1 MINYLLN
8 KVTLTHYWVRKNLKC
23 QKVAIYLLY
32 YMASSVLQ
40 KVPYTVNKNVYCTV
54 LLSFETKSVRILVQ
68 YINKFSGKYD
78 FGT

>member
-1 MINYLLN
+1 
-8 KVTLTHYWVRKNLKC
+8 
-23 QKVAIYLLY
+23 
-32 YMASSVLQ
+32 MASSVLQ

-68 YINKFSGKYD
+68 YITKFSGKYD